1 MASLQSF
8 FLFSPKA
15 QAATEY
21 VILLS
26 LVLIVSLIVISVT
39 DFFPGFAYSSQTSA
53 SQKYWA
59 SASPIAII
67 DFTQSGSSFSAVI
80 ENRANAN
87 IQISAFVF
95 STKGTDYDAAPIPLL
110 SPGEKYTISSLATTS
125 CTGRKPLEYGVRITY
140 ATDEVSSL
148 VQTGLK
154 PIYLRC
160 TD

>member
-1 MASLQSF
+1 MASSQSF
-8 FLFSPKA
+8 FPA

-26 LVLIVSLIVISVT
+26 LVLLVSLIAISVT
-39 DFFPGFAYSSQTSA
+39 NFFPGFTYSSQSSA

-59 SASPIAII
+59 SSSPIAII

-87 IQISAFVF
+87 IQISSFVF
-95 STKGTDYDAAPIPLL
+95 STKSANYDAAPIPAL
-110 SPGEKYTISSLATTS
+110 SPGEKYAISSLSTES
-125 CTGRKPLEYGVRITY
+125 CTGRKPMEYDVRIDY